1 MDYSLASPNTAHTYG
16 NVAAF
21 VTEYVKQ
28 LFPDRFKT
36 TYISTTIAYRN
47 FSRFTFTGRE
57 FIKKRKPFL
66 LVRPRIETNL
76 DDTFLSNTYFTTR
89 MIDTVNPREWGNLQ
103 EFIIDKKRGLYM
115 KFLLNRL
122 VMSFDITLV
131 FDTQLQQINYYN
143 YFRNRVRQ
151 NAPFT
156 VSTNLESMLPRDMVI
171 LLCKMA
177 GLEAV
182 EGDEMKV
189 PEIIKYLNQHACYPV
204 TYKIKNSTGR
214 DEFFR
219 YYPANIELTF
229 SDLSVDEGSKTN
241 QVSGSF
247 GINFT
252 VRSEFSTAGLY
263 YLFNAN
269 EGIED
274 KYRNLTKY
282 NYSDDQ
288 NTCIIPSLTIKDIIN
303 YKLPDDW
310 NLYMCP
316 MFDISPKDPVPY
328 VLSLEQLFNNSLMAC
343 VKYHKAHNIPV
354 STFLHVVCFKDN
366 RLMSKERKE
375 YEILWDDDVSIKVY
389 NVNSHSTYRLVIGVN
404 TGYINTLV
412 ANLYDIKDEK

>member
-143 YFRNRVRQ
+143 YFRNRIRQ

-182 EGDEMKV
+182 EGDEMKA

-219 YYPANIELTF
+219 YYPADIELTF

-269 EGIED
+269 EGIDD
-274 KYRNLTKY
+274 KYKNLTKY
-282 NYSDDQ
+282 NYSDDK
-288 NTCIIPSLTIKDIIN
+288 NACIIPSLTIKDIIN

-316 MFDISPKDPVPY
+316 MFDISPEDPTPY

-343 VKYHKAHNIPV
+343 VDYHKAHNIPI
-354 STFLHVVCFKDN
+354 STFLHVVAFKDN

-375 YEILWDDDVSIKVY
+375 YEILWDDDISIKVY
-389 NVNSHSTYRLVIGVN
+389 NVNCHSTYRLVIGVN